1 MSTAAPW
8 TVGRL
13 LQWTADYLK
22 GRGADA
28 PRLDAEILLAQAL
41 GCQRIQLYT
50 TYEEVPKEEQ
60 RTAFRELVR
69 QRAEGTPVAYL
80 VGRREFYS
88 LSFQVGPGVLIPR
101 PETELIVVTVL
112 DLVKQLR
119 APSGRAGDEGPP
131 RIADVGTGSG
141 ILAVTLAKH
150 LPSAQVIASDTSKA
164 ALEIAAANARQH
176 GVADRVQ
183 WIECDLM
190 TAMEAEPS
198 FDFIVSN
205 PPYVSAA
212 EYEKLPRDVKNFEPR
227 EALLAGP
234 KGTEAIKR
242 LIPQAALRLRPGGH
256 LLIEI
261 SPMIHNAV
269 QALLAAATELRPG
282 PTVKDLARLPRVV
295 QAKRI

>member
-13 LQWTADYLK
+13 LQWTADFLK
-22 GRGADA
+22 QRGAESA
-28 PRLDAEILLAQAL
+28 RLDAEILLAEAL

-50 TYEEVPKEEQ
+50 AFEEEPGEEK
-60 RTAFRELVR
+60 RTVFRELVK

-88 LSFQVGPGVLIPR
+88 LNFKVWPGVLIPR

-112 DLVKQLR
+112 DLVKQ
-119 APSGRAGDEGPP
+119 SGLADP

-150 LPSAQVIASDTSKA
+150 LPAARVVATDTSPI
-164 ALEIAAANARQH
+164 ALEVAAENARQH
-176 GVADRVQ
+176 GVADRVEFN
-183 WIECDLM
+183 ECDLLCGIESAA
-190 TAMEAEPS
+190 T
-198 FDFIVSN
+198 FDFVVSN

-234 KGTEAIKR
+234 KGTEVIER
-242 LIPQAALRLRPGGH
+242 LLPQAVERLKPGGH

-261 SPMIHNAV
+261 SPMIHGAA
-269 QALLAAATELRPG
+269 QELLTATTGLQTC
-282 PTVKDLARLPRVV
+282 PTVKDLARLARVV
-295 QAKRI
+295 TAKRM